1 MKRYLSYIGF
11 VLMLAGCGEQL
22 MQPPGN
28 LIPKAQMTDIL
39 FDISILDAINNSY
52 PNALERNGIEIM
64 PFVYDKYGIDSVQFA
79 QSDLFYASRPVEYQ
93 EIYEALEARILQ
105 KKDSITEVIQGARE
119 PARETDTP

>member
-11 VLMLAGCGEQL
+11 VLILAGCGEQL
-22 MQPPGN
+22 MQPPAN

-119 PARETDTP
+119 PAKGTDTP